1 ATPSARLCV
10 TLPVMKGRAGRTVVR
25 VLAGCVAAGAL
36 LWVLA
41 SAALYA
47 AMRQTPDRFGA
58 IMSHVPTAARIVL
71 PFKPLW
77 PSARGGHLTVGEPAP
92 DFALPVLHG
101 DRVVKLSEEIRHKP
115 VVLIFGSYT

>member
-1 ATPSARLCV
+1 MAR
-10 TLPVMKGRAGRTVVR
+10 PVRRTAVR
-25 VLAGCVAAGAL
+25 ILAAGLACAAL
-36 LWVLA
+36 LWTLA

-58 IMSHVPTAARIVL
+58 IMSHVPTFAMIVL

-77 PSARGGHLTVGEPAP
+77 MSARAGHLAVGDPAP
-92 DFALPVLHG
+92 DFALPMLHG
-101 DRVVKLSEEIRHKP
+101 DRVVTLSEEIRQKP

>member
-1 ATPSARLCV
+1 MQRRFS
-10 TLPVMKGRAGRTVVR
+10 RTVGR
-25 VLAGCVAAGAL
+25 VLARCLAFGAL

-41 SAALYA
+41 SAALYG

-58 IMSHVPTAARIVL
+58 IMSHVPTIAMIVL

-77 PSARGGHLTVGEPAP
+77 LSARAGHLAVGEPAP

-101 DRVVKLSEEIRHKP
+101 DRVVKLSDEIRQKP

>member
-1 ATPSARLCV
+1 VTRTPVRRTALRILA
-10 TLPVMKGRAGRTVVR
+10 AG
-25 VLAGCVAAGAL
+25 LACGAL
-36 LWVLA
+36 LWALA

-58 IMSHVPTAARIVL
+58 IMSRVPTFAMIVL

-77 PSARGGHLTVGEPAP
+77 MSARAGHLAVGDPAP

-101 DRVVKLSEEIRHKP
+101 DRVVKLSEEIRQKP